1 MGSLCVLHI
10 VILAYPGGVLCETKF
25 LLSVLPLLRNQQ
37 MCKQDDRLNLQVQTG
52 DNVVLLSASS
62 EMEELRG
69 QTELQQ
75 QTLQEILDAQKQ
87 LEKYAEQ
94 MREMMKAEHA
104 WKKTGYPGQN
114 IVFLLKGVYFGNA
127 PPCKSI
133 TLYVCA
139 NNE

>member
-1 MGSLCVLHI
+1 
-10 VILAYPGGVLCETKF
+10 
-25 LLSVLPLLRNQQ
+25 

-52 DNVVLLSASS
+52 DNVVLLSSSS

-87 LEKYAEQ
+87 LEQYAEQ

-104 WKKTGYPGQN
+104 
-114 IVFLLKGVYFGNA
+114 
-127 PPCKSI
+127 
-133 TLYVCA
+133 
-139 NNE
+139 

>member
-1 MGSLCVLHI
+1 M
-10 VILAYPGGVLCETKF
+10 
-25 LLSVLPLLRNQQ
+25 

-87 LEKYAEQ
+87 LEQYAEQ

-104 WKKTGYPGQN
+104 
-114 IVFLLKGVYFGNA
+114 
-127 PPCKSI
+127 
-133 TLYVCA
+133 
-139 NNE
+139 

>member
-25 LLSVLPLLRNQQ
+25 ELSVLPLLRNQQ

-104 WKKTGYPGQN
+104 
-114 IVFLLKGVYFGNA
+114 
-127 PPCKSI
+127 
-133 TLYVCA
+133 
-139 NNE
+139 